1 MANNQR
7 ERSRRLVQHFEE
19 PKRQVF
25 VSLTPIAIA
34 GLDALGQRYGVQ
46 GRSAFFEQL
55 RRGMLH
61 ISQPTAKTK
70 LNGLYLRR
78 RTEEVS

>member
-25 VSLTPIAIA
+25 VSLTPIA
-34 GLDALGQRYGVQ
+34 GLDALGQRYGVE

-55 RRGMLH
+55 RRTMLQ

-70 LNGLYLRR
+70 LNGLYLTR
-78 RTEEVS
+78 RTEEV